1 MGWGAIV
8 GHTADN
14 KHMMTSTPHTKGV
27 AADVDGPAG
36 EVVVRDEVEG
46 GVDCLL
52 DGVERPAE
60 ASVDEALVCGE
71 GVGVC
76 VCGGGGGLI
85 CLIYVCVCM
94 YVCERGMAGGMANTH
109 LHRQTRT
116 HPASSRPRAAG

>member
-1 MGWGAIV
+1 MCGVLAGVEEGVGWGAIV

-76 VCGGGGGLI
+76 VWGGGGFDMFNI
-85 CLIYVCVCM
+85 CMCVYVCV
-94 YVCERGMAGGMANTH
+94 
-109 LHRQTRT
+109 
-116 HPASSRPRAAG
+116 